1 MAGKDIVQ
9 AGLVLRPVWRDS
21 RRPLAWMDD
30 ALCVQGT
37 PELWFPDNGN
47 VAEPKRICGR
57 CPVRDQCSSRIDV
70 LEKDE
75 PGRDL
80 YGTFA
85 GRPAKVR
92 IRARGPVT
100 GKPQRDDRIVH
111 LSGQGWDAPRIAD
124 EVGCDER
131 TVYRVL
137 ARAREAS

>member
-9 AGLVLRPVWRDS
+9 AGLVLRPAWRDS

-37 PELWFPDNGN
+37 PELWFPSGGD
-47 VAEPKRICGR
+47 VTEAKRICGL
-57 CPVRDQCSSRIDV
+57 CPVRNQCSSRVDV
-70 LEKDE
+70 LEKDD
-75 PGRDL
+75 PGRKL

-92 IRARGPVT
+92 SRSRGSVT
-100 GKPQRDDRIVH
+100 GKPQRNERIVR
-111 LSGQGWDAPRIAD
+111 LSGQGWDAVQIAD

-137 ARAREAS
+137 ARAREES